1 MSLDCTNSSS
11 NRYKI
16 LVKLAIKRK
25 QLSDQVSEL
34 TTNRLS
40 VYLRCLNILEYEG
53 PITAGRLAELSGLT
67 TAAVT
72 GMQGAKV
79 AALAKLVAEAKPKH

>member
-1 MSLDCTNSSS
+1 MATSGTLSSDCTCSGR
-11 NRYKI
+11 NRYRI

-40 VYLRCLNILEYEG
+40 VYLRCLNTLDAEG
-53 PITAGRLAELSGLT
+53 VKTVSSQTLAQ
-67 TAAVT
+67 AVSFERR
-72 GMQGAKV
+72 ADS
-79 AALAKLVAEAKPKH
+79 